1 MKDHPAGAEQTD
13 EDEIYLEQMRDPA
26 VRERLRAIFDEAQSG
41 HSGSGITAEDLPGF
55 LREHRR

>member
-26 VRERLRAIFDEAQSG
+26 VRERLRAIFETAQSG
-41 HSGSGITAEDLPGF
+41 PSGPGVTPEELPGF